1 MAQLDVARGRLVIR
15 IVYDGPAFAGKTSSV
30 RSLGQTFGR
39 EVFSSEA
46 PDGRTLHFDWMDYE
60 GGRFESFS
68 LACQVITVPGQPEL
82 ASRRRALLD
91 TADAV
96 VFVVD
101 SRQERL
107 ADGLQALSSLRAVLA
122 DRPAPRPGLLVQA
135 NWRDALGAVALDT
148 LRAEMD
154 LGEAVGVTESVA
166 TDGTGIRQTFVLAVR
181 LALDRAAALIQAG
194 TLAEG
199 PPEIEGGPALLA
211 ALERLERDS
220 ELLHLPKTDA
230 PPPVTVKLPEAPPE
244 PAPHRPVLPT
254 ADLPIGRVWPPVA
267 GRLILH
273 EADAAAAVM
282 QERPSGDWAAQNGRW
297 FFSSAATTSYHQE
310 EAARTA
316 LLEWARWHTT
326 VAPHLSPHRC
336 LAMVEP
342 QPGAWRVWQVLRA
355 EPSLAWDLERSLR
368 NESVAAFV
376 AALAEAFR
384 LLTEW
389 GPRIAAA
396 HLPVTLDSVGVREHR
411 LVYVGA
417 VPSREYLRR
426 IETQEPPVLNPNRLL
441 ATLPKRLQLAPAER
455 RALLA
460 ALAEQPE
467 WAEMIAALDPES

>member
-1 MAQLDVARGRLVIR
+1 VAQLDVAHGRLVIR
-15 IVYDGPAFAGKTSSV
+15 IVYDGPAFAGKTTSV
-30 RSLGQTFGR
+30 RSLGHTFGR
-39 EVFSSEA
+39 EVFSSEN

-82 ASRRRALLD
+82 ATRRRALLD

-107 ADGLQALSSLRAVLA
+107 AESLESLSSLRTALA
-122 DRPAPRPGLLVQA
+122 DRTPPQPGLLVQA
-135 NWRDALGAVALDT
+135 NWRDAPEAIPLDT
-148 LRAEMD
+148 LRAALD
-154 LGEAVGVTESVA
+154 LGDRVGVTESVA

-199 PPEIEGGPALLA
+199 PPDIAGGPALLA
-211 ALERLERDS
+211 ALERLESDS
-220 ELLHLPKTDA
+220 ELLKSPPAAATPAPKQPLSESA
-230 PPPVTVKLPEAPPE
+230 SE
-244 PAPHRPVLPT
+244 PAPHRPTLPT
-254 ADLPIGRVWPPVA
+254 ADLAIGRVWPPVA

-273 EADAAAAVM
+273 EADGASAVL

-297 FFSSAATTSYHQE
+297 FFSSAASTSFLQE

-316 LLEWARWHTT
+316 LLEWARWHTA

-342 QPGAWRVWQVLRA
+342 KPGAWRVWQVLRA
-355 EPSLAWDLERSLR
+355 EPSLAWSLERALR
-368 NESVAAFV
+368 TDGVAAFV
-376 AALAEAFR
+376 TALVDAAR
-384 LLTEW
+384 LLAEW
-389 GPRIAAA
+389 GPGIAAA
-396 HLPVTLDSVGVREHR
+396 HLPVTLDSVGLAEHR

-417 VPSREYLRR
+417 VPSLEYLRR
-426 IETQEPPVLNPNRLL
+426 SETQELPALKPGRLL
-441 ATLPKRLQLAPAER
+441 ATLPKRLELTSQER
-455 RALLA
+455 VALLA

-467 WAEMIAALDPES
+467 QAEWVAALEAEA